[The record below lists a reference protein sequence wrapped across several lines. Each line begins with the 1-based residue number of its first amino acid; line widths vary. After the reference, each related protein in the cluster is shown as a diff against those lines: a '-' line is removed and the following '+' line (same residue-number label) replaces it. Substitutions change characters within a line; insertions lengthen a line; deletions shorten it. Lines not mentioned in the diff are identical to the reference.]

1 MWMNRMMNKYECPL
15 EIKQIGDDGS
25 FSGYGSVFGNVDHYG
40 DVVEPGAFAKTLI
53 AKTPAMLW
61 QHDSMEPIGVWTKI
75 AEDEKGLYMEGKLLT
90 GKVARASEAHEL
102 LKAGAIKGL
111 SIGYMPKAWEWSK
124 DGSGDSIR
132 HLKEVDLWEVSLVT
146 FPANE
151 AAVVTSVKSLESIR
165 DVEETLREAG
175 FSRSEAKAL
184 IARVKDLQRE
194 AEIKGAAVAAAQ
206 ELLKN
211 MKGM

>member
-1 MWMNRMMNKYECPL
+1 MNRMMNKYECPL
-15 EIKQIGDDGS
+15 EIKELSDDGS
-25 FSGYGSVFGNVDHYG
+25 FSGYGSVFGNVDYYG
-40 DVVEPGAFAKTLI
+40 DVVEAGAFTKTLA
-53 AKTPAMLW
+53 AKMPAMLW
-61 QHDSMEPIGVWTKI
+61 QHDSAEPIGVWTKI
-75 AEDEKGLYMEGKLLT
+75 AEDEKGLYMEGRLLT

-111 SIGYMPKAWEWSK
+111 SIGYRPKAWEWSK
-124 DGSGDSIR
+124 DDIGDSIR
-132 HLKEVDLWEVSLVT
+132 YLKEIDLWEVSLVT

-165 DVEETLREAG
+165 DIEETLRDAG
-175 FSRSEAKAL
+175 FSRSEAKSL
-184 IARVKDLQRE
+184 ISRVKDLQRE
-194 AEIKGAAVAAAQ
+194 AEIKGAALEAAR